1 MNLHIPDVR
10 ILEVHTAP
18 WSNTHHL
25 CQPSSILEERNTWDF
40 RSCCTPWRTQR
51 IWATTF

>member
-18 WSNTHHL
+18 WSNPTISANLHRFSRSGTL
-25 CQPSSILEERNTWDF
+25 WDF
-40 RSCCTPWRTQR
+40 RSCCTP
-51 IWATTF
+51 